1 MLKFKIKVKKIDI
14 NDKKLS
20 IISQNNDKIFIS
32 PIIKGSIKCK
42 IFNESEE
49 EVNLGNLEENS
60 IIKIYGVNEKNQEN
74 KNIVIIK
81 KIQIKNTYIFN
92 SDSSEDIDY

>member
-1 MLKFKIKVKKIDI
+1 MLKFKIKVKKIEI
-14 NDKKLS
+14 NQNNLN
-20 IISQNNDKIFIS
+20 IISENNDKIFIS

-42 IFNESEE
+42 IFNESDN
-49 EVNLGNLEENS
+49 EVNLSNIEENS